1 MLHMH
6 DTIEMSSDAR
16 QRMRVKHASKPSD
29 LDVYAHMSDEW
40 IADTVFMLDRNDLGH
55 AAVTQ
60 AARDRIMRLS
70 LEIEALRAQLGT
82 RS

>member
-6 DTIEMSSDAR
+6 DTVEMSGDAR
-16 QRMRVKHASKPSD
+16 RRMRTKHASKTPEYD
-29 LDVYAHMSDEW
+29 AYAHMSDEW
-40 IADTVFMLDRNDLGH
+40 IADTVFMLDRNDLGY

-70 LEIEALRAQLGT
+70 LEIEALRAQLGAD
-82 RS
+82 S